1 MLPDTIWFDVA
12 LILFVFAIGNI
23 FFGHF
28 EMHTPKRKR
37 VAKVLF
43 FSALAAGLSAA
54 FGHAAV
60 FALLGLALVFV
71 VMIHA
76 WYLPRHGINGLTGE
90 PKRSTT
96 RCEAGPTMLIEIF
109 TDYTLR
115 NVALGSALLG
125 IVSGVLGCFAVLR
138 RQGLLGDALAHAAL
152 PGICIAY
159 LLTGSKTPIVLLLG
173 AAVAGWVAT
182 LLLLKIVKDTRISE
196 DGALGIVLS
205 VFFAFGIVLLTAIT
219 KRNDAN
225 QSGLDKFLFGQA
237 ATLVEENVITMAILG
252 GIALLA
258 VYVLYKEFKLLAFDT
273 AFAASLG
280 FNTNLLSV
288 LLTSLIVIA
297 VVIGL
302 QTVGVVL
309 MAAMLVGPA
318 VAARQWTNRL
328 GIMIVLSAFF
338 GAASGIAGALIS
350 VSDTGIPTG
359 PMIILSMTAIV
370 FVSLFFA
377 PERGIVWDAIRQR
390 QQRREL
396 RMETQSIT
404 R

>member
-1 MLPDTIWFDVA
+1 
-12 LILFVFAIGNI
+12 
-23 FFGHF
+23 
-28 EMHTPKRKR
+28 
-37 VAKVLF
+37 
-43 FSALAAGLSAA
+43 
-54 FGHAAV
+54 
-60 FALLGLALVFV
+60 
-71 VMIHA
+71 
-76 WYLPRHGINGLTGE
+76 
-90 PKRSTT
+90 
-96 RCEAGPTMLIEIF
+96 MLIDLF

-159 LLTGSKTPIVLLLG
+159 LLTGSKAPIVLLLG
-173 AAVAGWVAT
+173 AAVAGWIAT
-182 LLLLKIVKDTRISE
+182 LLLLKIAKDTRISE

-205 VFFAFGIVLLTAIT
+205 VFFAFGIMLLTAIT

-237 ATLVEENVITMAILG
+237 ATLVEENVITMAVLG
-252 GIALLA
+252 GIALI
-258 VYVLYKEFKLLAFDT
+258 VVFVLYKEFKLLAFDT

-280 FNTNLLSV
+280 FNTNVLSV

-328 GIMIVLSAFF
+328 GIMIGLSAFF

-359 PMIILSMTAIV
+359 PMIILSMTVIV
-370 FVSLFFA
+370 FVSLLFA
-377 PERGIVWDAIRQR
+377 PERGIVWDALRQR
-390 QQRREL
+390 QHRREL
-396 RMETQSIT
+396 QMEGNQ
-404 R
+404 